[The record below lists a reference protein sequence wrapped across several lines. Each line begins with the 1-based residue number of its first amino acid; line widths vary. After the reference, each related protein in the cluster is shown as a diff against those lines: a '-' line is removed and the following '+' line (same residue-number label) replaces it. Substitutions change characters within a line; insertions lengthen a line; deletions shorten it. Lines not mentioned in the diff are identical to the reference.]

1 MYKKAALIAGVFA
14 MAIALWFL
22 GWLVVSIN
30 VLPLWIVIGA
40 TIGMMLYDFYQAMK
54 EESPSQNGNGA

>member
-1 MYKKAALIAGVFA
+1 MSSSRLSAMIAGGIA

-30 VLPLWIVIGA
+30 KVPLWIVIVA
-40 TIGMMLYDFYQAMK
+40 ALGMMLFDFYQAMK
-54 EESPSQNGNGA
+54 EE